1 MKLLKITLLI
11 AVLVLA
17 SCKPTK
23 YADLEDGLYA
33 NMQTNKGEILLQ
45 LTFEETPMTVANF
58 VSLAEGTNT
67 MVTDSLQGKP
77 FYNGIIFHRV
87 IKDFMI
93 QVGDPTGTG
102 SGGPGYRFKD
112 EFPQDKEGELLLK
125 HDGAG
130 ILSMANAGPG
140 TNGSQI
146 FITHKET
153 PHLDGKHSVFGKV
166 VKGQAV
172 VDSIAKGDVIEI
184 VEIVKLGK
192 AAKKFKAGEL
202 FAEEFAKVEAEKKA
216 KDERISAVAASK
228 KAEFDAKK
236 SEAKEL
242 PSGLKYLITST
253 KNGEKPV
260 QGANVLIS
268 AAGYFTN
275 GKLFWSNWKEVVQ
288 KYEMYDHRQEDGGGY
303 EPFPSVYSNE
313 ARLISGFKEGLQ
325 QLKVGDKAILYIPS
339 HLGYGAQAQGDVIPA
354 NSDLIF
360 EIELVEIVK
369 KSENKQ

>member
-1 MKLLKITLLI
+1 MKVFKTVLLI
-11 AVLVLA
+11 AVLILA

-33 NMQTNKGEILLQ
+33 NMQTNKGDILLQ

-58 VSLAEGTNT
+58 VSLAEGSNT
-67 MVTDSLQGKP
+67 LVTDSLKGKP

-87 IKDFMI
+87 VNNFVI
-93 QVGDPTGTG
+93 QFGDPTGTG

-112 EFPQDKEGELLLK
+112 EFPKDNEGNLLLK
-125 HDGAG
+125 HDSAG
-130 ILSMANAGPG
+130 ILSMANSGPA

-166 VKGQAV
+166 VKGQSV
-172 VDSIAKGDVIEI
+172 VDSIAKGDTIKT
-184 VEIVKLGK
+184 VEVVKLGK
-192 AAKKFKAGEL
+192 AAKKFKADKV
-202 FAEEFAKVEAEKKA
+202 FADAFAKAEEEKKAKEAKINAVAAEKKA
-216 KDERISAVAASK
+216 EFEAK
-228 KAEFDAKK
+228 KAQAI
-236 SEAKEL
+236 EL
-242 PSGLKYLITST
+242 PSGLKYIITST
-253 KNGEKPV
+253 NNGEKPV
-260 QGANVLIS
+260 QGADVMVS

-275 GKLFWSNWKEVVQ
+275 GKLFWSNWKEVAK
-288 KYEMYDHRQEDGGGY
+288 KYEMYDHRQEDAGGY
-303 EPFPSVYSNE
+303 KPFPSVYSNE
-313 ARLISGFKEGLQ
+313 ARLIQGFREGLQ

-369 KSENKQ
+369 NSDKKE